1 MLRTYI
7 NFLKQ
12 LRKHY
17 RKSGN
22 SKKKINQSMK
32 FYLTRNR
39 SLRRG
44 VSDAIIDECHGGFDV
59 IAHTTWWPIT
69 GLP

>member
-1 MLRTYI
+1 
-7 NFLKQ
+7 
-12 LRKHY
+12 
-17 RKSGN
+17 
-22 SKKKINQSMK
+22 MK

-59 IAHTTWWPIT
+59 IMVAHNGSPIKFVT
-69 GLP
+69 LSGTSYVTVDSL